1 MVQEMRKFLIAVMM
15 CMGACDSSE
24 PVPGSPLPLDADPP
38 DVGSDAAAMY
48 PENSPEYC
56 GSCHKEHFK
65 DWEGSMHAYA
75 TTDPIYLAMLEKGIK
90 DTEGKIDQF
99 CIQCHAPVASKNGLT
114 PVYEENGTWKVD
126 FDMSEPTIGHG
137 VVCVTCH
144 TMESVEATKNAEF
157 TLTERTLFG
166 PGATG
171 QEAHKIEASPLLQ
184 NPLMCGTCHNVVNP
198 KGALIENTFSEWYA
212 SEYNDGVG
220 EDKTCQDCHMP
231 AFEGEIVQGKTRTL
245 HRHTFV
251 GVDLALVEDFPDKE
265 RQRRLVEELLR
276 SCGKLEVAMSD
287 TTTRPGIRV
296 SVTNINNGHALPSG
310 STADRQV
317 WVHLTVT
324 DAQGN
329 KVLES
334 GMLDAN
340 GDLMDRVTG
349 HSLTPDGDP
358 DLLAWGSFMFGEND
372 EHVNFPWEAKR
383 SQDFLLQPGQKGWR
397 EYEIPEGYSGQTLTA
412 HAVLR
417 YRTFPPFLIRELIAE
432 GYLAPDALPFG
443 IPIVDMAETTF
454 EFVVP

>member
-1 MVQEMRKFLIAVMM
+1 MRIVLLLTLLFA
-15 CMGACDSSE
+15 ACDGGNA
-24 PVPGSPLPLDADPP
+24 VPASDLDAGDVSV
-38 DVGSDAAAMY
+38 DVGSDATAMY

-75 TTDPIYLAMLEKGIK
+75 TVDPIYRAMLDKGVQ
-90 DTEGKIDQF
+90 DTKGKIDQF

-114 PVYEENGTWKVD
+114 PVYEDGGVWKVD
-126 FDMSEPTIGHG
+126 FDMKEPTIGHG

-157 TLTERTLFG
+157 TLTDRTLFG

-171 QEAHKIEASPLLQ
+171 QEAHKIEASPLLN

-212 SEYNDGVG
+212 SEFNDGQG

-231 AFEGEIVQGKTRTL
+231 AFEGEIVQGKTREL

-287 TTTRPGIRV
+287 TTTRPGVRV

-310 STADRQV
+310 STSDRQV
-317 WVHLTVT
+317 WVHLKVT

-329 KVLES
+329 TVLES

-340 GDLMDRVTG
+340 GDLMDRVAG
-349 HSLTPDGDP
+349 HSVTPDGDP
-358 DLLAWGSFMFGEND
+358 DLLAWGSFLFGENN

-397 EYEIPEGYSGQTLTA
+397 EYEIPAGHSGQTLTA

-417 YRTFPPFLIRELIAE
+417 YRTFPPFLIRELIDE
-432 GYLAPDALPFG
+432 GYLADDALPFG